1 MYKETHGAEH
11 SLHRG
16 FLMYCLLI
24 YCLLIYCFL
33 FTISFFMDCV
43 GLTTKLAFED
53 ADAEWLQLD
62 GAIH

>member
-1 MYKETHGAEH
+1 MYKENHGAEH

-16 FLMYCLLI
+16 FLM

-43 GLTTKLAFED
+43 GLTTKLALED